1 MIKNLIIP
9 SSASSLQKFCVV
21 LMLLLCPFMAEA
33 QHSQRIFMSFD
44 ASNGLA
50 DNSAQTLKCTKEGR
64 IVCSTIGH
72 INFFDGSV
80 FTHID
85 PLKEDAYPLEKYHGH
100 YHIYYDRY
108 HHLWLKDKHQVTCLN
123 LWTEHFE
130 HDVAKV
136 FRELH
141 VPQPV
146 DDLFTDSD
154 SCLWTQTG
162 NVLMCLERNLEIHV
176 KKDLELHDLDVMN
189 GEVLLFYNNG
199 SVSIY
204 DAQNGKQ
211 KNELKGSLAPGKH
224 FRSSVILADDNTF
237 LQICNSEK
245 NSELRRLDIK
255 THRWT
260 TLMQTPYHLNNMVVH
275 ENCIYVPCEYGYWV
289 YDKQKGTAEHI
300 ETLVL
305 TKGRTLNTDVNAVCF
320 DHQGGMWMGTEKRGL
335 LYARPINPPFHVYP
349 WSDPKAIDYVLK
361 LEAKLGEIPTYRR
374 PVICVYKD
382 SRGWTWTGT
391 YTGLQLE
398 QGNKDS
404 VRTFKRAD
412 GIINEMIHSVVED
425 ENHDIWA
432 GTSFGISH
440 LFVKDNNVY
449 RVETY
454 YNRDDVPNES
464 FVNGKAVMFEDST
477 IVFQSL
483 DHIVAFKTRDFHNYT
498 REQRSMLPRLVSLR
512 VNGHQI
518 EANEPLDDQVIIDKA
533 PMHAHDIY
541 VNYDQTT
548 IEMLFSGLNYFRPV
562 QTYYRVRVKGTQR
575 FDQWKVLSYSN
586 SNGVIDRNG
595 LFHLLLMDL
604 DPGEWTV
611 ELQAALVPDVW
622 ENAPE
627 VWTIHV
633 NQPWWRTT
641 GLYITLGVLLL
652 LLLLF
657 NVYLYNHNM
666 RLRLQRHNEDVNLL
680 KRIRVFARRCY
691 TMKQQGV
698 TEKGRVSV
706 FGEQKMSQEY
716 VDVMLKVVPYVLR
729 MGSKRIS
736 INELAEVAD
745 IDTITFYQ
753 LLEKDMDKSPSL
765 LIDQLDL
772 SELDGLISH

>member
-1 MIKNLIIP
+1 ML
-9 SSASSLQKFCVV
+9 
-21 LMLLLCPFMAEA
+21 LMLLWWPFLAEA

-44 ASNGLA
+44 ASNGMA

-72 INFFDGSV
+72 INFFDGST

-85 PLKEDAYPLEKYHGH
+85 PLKEDAYPLDKYQGH
-100 YHIYYDRY
+100 YHIYYDRH
-108 HHLWLKDKHQVTCLN
+108 HHLWLKDKRQVTCLN
-123 LWTEHFE
+123 LLTEYFE
-130 HDVAKV
+130 HDVSEV
-136 FRELH
+136 FRELR

-154 SCLWTQTG
+154 SCLWTQTD

-204 DAQNGKQ
+204 DVQTGKL
-211 KNELKGSLAPGKH
+211 KKELKGSLAPNEY

-245 NSELRRLDIK
+245 DAELRRLDVK
-255 THRWT
+255 THQWT

-275 ENCIYVPCEYGYWV
+275 QGLIYIPCEYGYWV
-289 YDKQKGTAEHI
+289 YDKQRGTAEHI
-300 ETLVL
+300 ETLTL
-305 TKGRTLNTDVNAVCF
+305 TKGRTLTTDVNAVCF
-320 DHQGGMWMGTEKRGL
+320 DHQGGMWIGTEKRGL
-335 LYARPINPPFHVYP
+335 LYAKPINPPFHVYP
-349 WSDPKAIDYVLK
+349 WSDSRATDYVLK

-374 PVICVYKD
+374 PVTCVYKD

-398 QGNKDS
+398 QGDKDS
-404 VRTFKRAD
+404 VRIFKRAD
-412 GIINEMIHSVVED
+412 GIVNEMIHSVVED
-425 ENHDIWA
+425 ESHNIWV
-432 GTSFGISH
+432 GTSFGLSH
-440 LFVKDNNVY
+440 LFVKDGNVY

-454 YNRDDVPNES
+454 YNYDNVPNES
-464 FVNGKAVMFEDST
+464 FANGKAVMLDDST

-483 DHIVAFKTRDFHNYT
+483 DHIVTFKSDAFHHYT
-498 REQRSMLPRLVSLR
+498 KEQRSLVPRLVSLR
-512 VNGHQI
+512 VNGHHVD
-518 EANEPLDDQVIIDKA
+518 ANERLDDRVIIDKA
-533 PMHAHDIY
+533 PMRAHDIY

-548 IEMLFSGLNYFRPV
+548 LEMVFSGLNYFRPI
-562 QTYYRVRVKGTQR
+562 QTYYRVRVKNTQR

-586 SNGVIDRNG
+586 SDGVIDRKG

-604 DPGEWTV
+604 DPGDWTV
-611 ELQAALVPDVW
+611 ELQAALEPEVW

-633 NQPWWRTT
+633 DQPWWRTT

-652 LLLLF
+652 LLLSL

-666 RLRLQRHNEDVNLL
+666 RRRLQRHNEEAHLL
-680 KRIRVFARRCY
+680 KRIRIFARRCY
-691 TMKQQGV
+691 IMQQQGA
-698 TEKGRVSV
+698 TEKGWESV
-706 FGEQKMSQEY
+706 FGGQTMSDEF
-716 VDVMLKVVPYVLR
+716 VAVMLKVVPYVLR

-736 INELAEVAD
+736 VSELAEVAG
-745 IDTITFYQ
+745 ISTITFYQ
-753 LLEKDMDKSPSL
+753 LMDENLDKNPSQ
-765 LIDQLDL
+765 LINQMDL
-772 SELDGLISH
+772 SELNGLISH